1 MVHREESMTERM
13 EVINDV
19 KDLQR
24 GDVVEVVI
32 SKNAREVNTNI
43 RPHLLFV
50 HSYKSPT
57 FCDFCGEMLWGLV
70 RQGVKCDGQSAKRA
84 SKCKTDFLFCK
95 GCGANYHKRCAYRI
109 PNNCSRQRER
119 LRRQS
124 VASTTTP
131 NV

>member
-70 RQGVKCDGQSAKRA
+70 RQGVKCDG
-84 SKCKTDFLFCK
+84 
-95 GCGANYHKRCAYRI
+95 CGANYHKRCAYRI